1 MTLVKILVVMLFMR
15 LANSLG
21 GEVAKSSFNGLS
33 MGVRRQTHRL
43 CSSGVDAGEEANNE
57 PIEWTRRCETAED
70 IEAVGE
76 KLSPCLGPGDVL
88 LLRGDLGAG
97 KTCLAR
103 GLIREKHQDADMV
116 VTSPSYLLDNTYDLG
131 DTGKK
136 IHHMD
141 LYRLPEGCDM
151 TVLGIPEIFTES
163 LCLIEWP
170 SRMSPDIYPK
180 DYLDVELKI
189 LKDESRMIK
198 FIPSIQA
205 TSRWTKKLSGLFK

>member
-1 MTLVKILVVMLFMR
+1 MILHVHALVAMLVVR
-15 LANSLG
+15 LVNSLG
-21 GEVAKSSFNGLS
+21 SEVAKLSSGPTSRGL
-33 MGVRRQTHRL
+33 GQYTRRL
-43 CSSGVDAGEEANNE
+43 CSNNVDGGAGVNY
-57 PIEWTRRCETAED
+57 PSTEWVKLCATAED
-70 IEAVGE
+70 IEAVGQ
-76 KLSPCLGPGDVL
+76 KLSPYLGPGDVL

-103 GLIREKHQDADMV
+103 GLIRDKHQDGNMI
-116 VTSPSYLLDNTYDLG
+116 VTSPSYLLDNTYDLE

-151 TVLGIPEIFTES
+151 TVLGIPDIFEDS

-170 SRMSPDIYPK
+170 SRMSQEVYPK

-189 LKDESRMIK
+189 LDDESRVIK
-198 FIPSIQA
+198 FTPSSQA
-205 TSRWTKKLSGLFK
+205 SSRWKKKLSELF